1 MGSFMDMIKLN
12 SATNEIMQ
20 YQKKIK
26 EAEESIDE
34 YTKMIPALQKL
45 GYYNSVSRCARN
57 LMKQADLIV
66 EWQKQIDHIQ
76 KYIDNLFKNI

>member
-1 MGSFMDMIKLN
+1 MESFMNMIKLN
-12 SATNEIMQ
+12 SATSEIMK

-26 EAEESIDE
+26 EAEQSIDE
-34 YTKMIPALQKL
+34 YNKIIPELKKL
-45 GYYNSVSRCARN
+45 GYYNSVSSCARN

-76 KYIDNLFKNI
+76 KYIDSLFENN

>member
-26 EAEESIDE
+26 EADESIDE

-45 GYYNSVSRCARN
+45 GYYNSVSSCARN

-66 EWQKQIDHIQ
+66 EYQKQIEHIQ
-76 KYIDNLFKNI
+76 KYIDTLFKK